1 MANKTKK
8 STEQIA
14 GIMFKRIAAQMGG
27 MSVSPSQWDLA
38 YQGWIENPALFPLV
52 EACID
57 AALEIEAHLHASK
70 TGKRD
75 QE

>member
-1 MANKTKK
+1 MPRRTKK
-8 STEQIA
+8 TTEQIA
-14 GIMFKRIAAQMGG
+14 GIIFKRIAAQMGG
-27 MSVSPSQWDLA
+27 MSVSETQWDLA

-57 AALEIEAHLHASK
+57 AALEIEANLK
-70 TGKRD
+70 TTSSGQSD

>member
-1 MANKTKK
+1 
-8 STEQIA
+8 
-14 GIMFKRIAAQMGG
+14 MFKRIAAQMGG
-27 MSVSPSQWDLA
+27 MSVSQSQWDLA

-57 AALEIEAHLHASK
+57 AALEIEAHLTATSAGQH
-70 TGKRD
+70 D